1 MAKVPTPKE
10 SANLILQR
18 FKINHLR
25 AGDMVLTGPL
35 LMAFQQEGFT
45 SEDLQNG
52 LDYAQKLNWIEIDNT
67 TVFLT
72 DEGFTEMER

>member
-25 AGDMVLTGPL
+25 AGDMLLTGPAL
-35 LMAFQQEGFT
+35 
-45 SEDLQNG
+45 
-52 LDYAQKLNWIEIDNT
+52 
-67 TVFLT
+67 
-72 DEGFTEMER
+72 R

>member
-25 AGDMVLTGPL
+25 AGDMLLTGPL
-35 LMAFQQEGFT
+35 MMVFQQEGLS

-52 LDYAQKLNWIEIDNT
+52 LDYASERKWIEIDNT

-72 DEGFTEMER
+72 DQGFAQM

>member
-18 FKINHLR
+18 FKINHRR
-25 AGDMVLTGPL
+25 AGDMLLTGPL
-35 LMAFQQEGFT
+35 LMVFQQEGFT
-45 SEDLQNG
+45 TEDLQNG
-52 LDYAQKLNWIEIDNT
+52 LDYASERNWIEIDNT

-72 DEGFTEMER
+72 DQGFAQM

>member
-25 AGDMVLTGPL
+25 AGGFS
-35 LMAFQQEGFT
+35 AEGFT
-45 SEDLQNG
+45 SEDLQQG
-52 LDYAQKLNWIEIDNT
+52 LDYASVRGLAE
-67 TVFLT
+67 
-72 DEGFTEMER
+72 

>member
-18 FKINHLR
+18 FKISHLR
-25 AGDMVLTGPL
+25 AGDMLLTGPL

-52 LDYAQKLNWIEIDNT
+52 LDYASERNWIEIDNT

-72 DEGFTEMER
+72 DQGFAQM